1 MVIGACRIEVGLFGV
16 HSLKAKR
23 SIVKGLK
30 DRLRNRF
37 NVAVAE
43 VDSLNSH
50 QRAVLG
56 VAYVSNDPSHANSVM
71 DKVIDFVERDSSVTL
86 LESEIEII

>member
-37 NVAVAE
+37 
-43 VDSLNSH
+43 
-50 QRAVLG
+50 
-56 VAYVSNDPSHANSVM
+56 
-71 DKVIDFVERDSSVTL
+71 KVVI
-86 LESEIEII
+86 